1 MAAFLARIFKSFVED
16 VLVQRI
22 SDSRAVQQLAVRAV
36 DASKGAKTAL
46 ENPETIRKF
55 ASELWSE
62 VAKQAEKDLAN
73 VANARSSSSSSSTY
87 SSPSS
92 SYSSPT
98 NISSSSSTSSSST
111 TTTTPIHVLEETTL
125 SLEELLANNTS
136 GKAILYF
143 TAPWCV
149 PSKTISPIFSTL
161 AESASL
167 SSTSTGFFSVF
178 NNNNDNNKILFVKIN
193 VDENHA
199 AAVEYGIQSVPTFM
213 AVNGGKVVKIWNSAD
228 AASLKTEVEKL
239 Q

>member
-1 MAAFLARIFKSFVED
+1 MAAFITRLFKSFVED

-87 SSPSS
+87 SSSSS

-111 TTTTPIHVLEETTL
+111 RTTPIHVLEETTL

-149 PSKTISPIFSTL
+149 PSKTISPIFSSL
-161 AESASL
+161 AETASL

-178 NNNNDNNKILFVKIN
+178 NDNNDNNKILFVKIN

>member
-1 MAAFLARIFKSFVED
+1 MAAFITRLFKSFVED

-87 SSPSS
+87 SSSSS

-111 TTTTPIHVLEETTL
+111 RTTPIHVLEETTL

-149 PSKTISPIFSTL
+149 PSKTISPIFSSL
-161 AESASL
+161 AETASL

-178 NNNNDNNKILFVKIN
+178 NDNNDNNKILFVKIN

-199 AAVEYGIQSVPTFM
+199 AVVEYGIQSVPTFM